1 MRYLVLTMLVLL
13 LGLGCKSTEV
23 DPFAHIEDSDVTRVL
38 KAACDAHGGMERY
51 HAVDSVI
58 YEKKSTLY
66 LPDGGVE
73 SDVTQHH
80 AYQLS
85 PTLSGSI
92 TWQDSLGA
100 HAIHYSAEDPHRT
113 LDGKR
118 TDHAP
123 DAVTKSFMGSY
134 FVLFIP
140 YKMAD
145 PEVDLR
151 YEGVTTIDD
160 KEYDVLAAHYAPE
173 KHANH
178 STDDVW
184 RLYSSKADG
193 SIISNLVHHPPTYAY
208 IDNVE
213 YNDDHP
219 VRVNTFRQTWRT
231 DKDRNKE
238 YLRGEFWYWDYRFVM
253 KNHKGS

>member
-1 MRYLVLTMLVLL
+1 MDHI
-13 LGLGCKSTEV
+13 KDPEV
-23 DPFAHIEDSDVTRVL
+23 KRVL
-38 KAACDAHGGMERY
+38 QAACDAHGGMDQY
-51 HAVDSVI
+51 HMVDSVI
-58 YEKKSTLY
+58 YEKRSVLY

-80 AYQLS
+80 AYQLY
-85 PTLSGSI
+85 PTLTGKIS
-92 TWQDSLGA
+92 WQDSLGA
-100 HAIHYSAEDPHRT
+100 HVINYSEEDPHRT

-118 TDHAP
+118 TDHTP
-123 DAVTKSFMGSY
+123 DAVAKSFMGSY

-145 PEVDLR
+145 PQVDLR

-160 KEYDVLAAHYAPE
+160 IEHDILAAHYAPE
-173 KHANH
+173 QHANH

-184 RLYSSKADG
+184 RLYASKKDG
-193 SIISNLVHHPPTYAY
+193 SIVSNLVHHPPTFAY
-208 IDNVE
+208 IENKE

-219 VRVNTFRQTWRT
+219 LRMNTFRQTWRT
-231 DKDRNKE
+231 DKGRSKE

-253 KNHKGS
+253 RDDKER

>member
-1 MRYLVLTMLVLL
+1 MRYHTIVFSVLL
-13 LGLGCKSTEV
+13 LGLGCKSPEV
-23 DPFAHIEDSDVTRVL
+23 DPFAHIENADVKKVL
-38 KAACDAHGGMERY
+38 KAACDAHGGMDLY
-51 HAVDSVI
+51 KMVDSVI
-58 YEKKSTLY
+58 YEKRSTLY
-66 LPDGGVE
+66 LPDNGVE
-73 SDVTQHH
+73 SNVTQHH

-85 PTLSGSI
+85 PTLSGKI

-100 HAIHYSAEDPHRT
+100 HAIIYSADDPHRT

-118 TDHAP
+118 TDHTP
-123 DAVTKSFMGSY
+123 DAVAKSFMGSY

-151 YEGVTTIDD
+151 YEGVSIIDN
-160 KEYDVLAAHYAPE
+160 EEFDVLAAHYSPE

-184 RLYSSKADG
+184 RLYTSKEDG
-193 SIISNLVHHPPTYAY
+193 SIIGNLVHHPPTYAY
-208 IDNVE
+208 IENKE
-213 YNDDHP
+213 YNDDYP
-219 VRVNTFRQTWRT
+219 LRMNTYRQTWRT
-231 DKDRNKE
+231 DKDRNRE

-253 KNHKGS
+253 RDDKGS